1 MKKLNIAQLATPW
14 ERVPPQKY
22 GGTELI
28 ASLLTEELVRRGHK
42 VTLFATG
49 DSKTKAKLRYV
60 FPKALYRAGVPWT
73 NSSWPMLHVQA
84 CMEQAQEFDIIHN
97 HFHYFGLTMGALVK
111 TPVIT
116 TYHGDFETAEKDPG
130 KKAILEKN
138 KRMPFVS
145 ISRDQRTHTTVG
157 LHFVRTVYNAIDIHQ
172 FPFNPIP
179 GNYLVWLGR
188 ITPKKGVIEAIRV
201 AKKFGMKLFIAAKI
215 DVVDQEF
222 YLKEVKPLLSKKHAE
237 YVGEIGPTEKAKL
250 LKNAYALIN
259 PIKWNEPFGL
269 VMVEAQAC
277 GTPVVAYPNGAA
289 PELILNGKTG
299 YFARNVD
306 GLVGALKKI
315 PNLNRINCRKNV
327 EARFTVEKMADG
339 YEAAYLSVLQKRA

>member
-28 ASLLTEELVRRGHK
+28 ASLLTEELVRRGHN

-49 DSKTKAKLRYV
+49 DSKTKARLRFV

-73 NSSWPMLHVQA
+73 NSSWPMLHVQE
-84 CMEQAQEFDIIHN
+84 CMERAEEFDIIHN

-145 ISRDQRTHTTVG
+145 ISRDQRTHTTIK
-157 LHFVRTVYNAIDIHQ
+157 LHFVSTVYNAIDIAQ
-172 FPFNPIP
+172 FSFTAKP

-188 ITPKKGVIEAIRV
+188 ITPKKGVIEAIHA
-201 AKKFGMKLFIAAKI
+201 AKKFGMKLLIAAKI
-215 DVVDQEF
+215 DVVDRDF
-222 YLKEVKPLLSKKHAE
+222 YMQEVKPLLSKKYAE
-237 YVGEIGPTEKAKL
+237 YVGEIGLHEKAKL
-250 LKNAYALIN
+250 LKNAYALVN

-269 VMVEAQAC
+269 VMVESQAC

-289 PELILNGKTG
+289 PELVLNGKTG
-299 YFARNVD
+299 FFAHNVD
-306 GLVGALKKI
+306 GLVTALKKI
-315 PNLNRINCRKNV
+315 PNLDRMDCRKNV
-327 EARFTVEKMADG
+327 EARFTVEKMVDG
-339 YEAAYLSVLQKRA
+339 YEAAYAKVINKHP